1 MAVLNYWFDGSRRID
16 RNSEMVAQLAA
27 LASPVVP
34 VGSGEVERKLV
45 GQDYINAIK
54 AHRVEHGSS
63 LAVARNA
70 VDCGWRPP
78 APVVPVGVSEEQRQR
93 VAEIVEAAIER
104 HAPANS
110 IRHMLDDVDAIIAA
124 LRPTDTGANHD

>member
-1 MAVLNYWFDGSRRID
+1 V
-16 RNSEMVAQLAA
+16 SEE
-27 LASPVVP
+27 
-34 VGSGEVERKLV
+34 SGRKLV

-78 APVVPVGVSEEQRQR
+78 APVVPVGVSDQQRAKIELVLVGYR
-93 VAEIVEAAIER
+93 NRITTLDAAT
-104 HAPANS
+104 
-110 IRHMLDDVDAIIAA
+110 DAIIAA
-124 LRPTDTGANHD
+124 LRPTETGRE